1 MFSLDN
7 LKNYDPSIEIV
18 STSNGD
24 LLVSG
29 VTDGRGLEEGCL
41 LFLKNK
47 KNYLKLKDQLQNPLK
62 ENILLVEKKFWDKLD
77 QPDLNYLISMFG
89 SIATCEDTSISMSY
103 ISKPFWD
110 IKFSQLNEV
119 VDGRQMGSDS
129 IHPTTW
135 IAQGVF
141 IAEDVEISADVRI
154 HSGARI
160 MSGCKIAEG
169 SEIFSNVVLY
179 PFTTIGKNCRI
190 HAGTVI
196 GADGF
201 GYNFH
206 QGVHLKVWHLGNVII
221 GSNVEIG
228 ANSCVDRGTFSSTE
242 IGDGT
247 KIDNHVQVGH
257 NVQLGAGVIIC
268 GHVAIGGSAIL
279 GDYCVMGGKS
289 AIGDNFTLGKGVQVA
304 GGGLVNCDWP
314 DSVIV
319 GGHPARPVK
328 EWMKGLAF
336 VRKESLK
343 KGEKNVNK

>member
-1 MFSLDN
+1 MFSLEN
-7 LKNYDPSIEIV
+7 LKVFDSSIKLVSIESEDFSV
-18 STSNGD
+18 SAI
-24 LLVSG
+24 
-29 VTDGRGLEEGCL
+29 TDGSELKENSL

-47 KNYLKLKDQLQNPLK
+47 KHFQKLKDQIQKPLK
-62 ENILLVEKKFWDKLD
+62 ENILLVEEKLWGSLD
-77 QPDLNYLISMFG
+77 QADLDFLLAQFG
-89 SIATCEDTSISMSY
+89 IVATCADVSISMSY
-103 ISKPFWD
+103 ISKPFWEK
-110 IKFSQLNEV
+110 KFSHLNEV
-119 VDGRQMGSDS
+119 VDGRQMGSGS

-141 IAEDVEISADVRI
+141 IAENVEIGTDVRI

-179 PFTTIGKNCRI
+179 PFTTLGKNCRI

-206 QGVHLKVWHLGNVII
+206 QGAHLKVWHIGDVVI
-221 GSNVEIG
+221 GDDVEIG
-228 ANSCVDRGTFSSTE
+228 ANSCVDRGTFSSTN
-242 IGDGT
+242 IGSGT

-257 NVQLGAGVIIC
+257 NVQLGKGVILC
-268 GHVAIGGSAIL
+268 GHVAIGGSAVL

-289 AIGDNFTLGKGVQVA
+289 AIGDNFTLGSGVQVA
-304 GGGLVNCDWP
+304 GGGMVNCDWP
-314 DSVIV
+314 DAIVV

-336 VRKESLK
+336 VRKESLR
-343 KGEKNVNK
+343 KGEKKC